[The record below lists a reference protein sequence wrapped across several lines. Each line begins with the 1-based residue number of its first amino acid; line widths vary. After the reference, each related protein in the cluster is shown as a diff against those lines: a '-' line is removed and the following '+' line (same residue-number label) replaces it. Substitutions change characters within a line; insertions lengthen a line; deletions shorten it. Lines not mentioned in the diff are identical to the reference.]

1 MYSWLNEAHVCNIFI
16 SNCYFFPKESKVTW
30 FFAQFCISLE
40 HLFLCECALGTVLG
54 FFPLQSVVADGFHAS
69 IFVIRAVLQCD
80 LSSFV
85 CACVRVSL
93 ENQVQ
98 VGGCCTLDGLMI
110 CASFPTRNMS
120 QFITVMPNGGSRWSS
135 NQVLWESRMLSRI
148 VRHPNQVLWESRMLS
163 RIVRHPNQV
172 LWESRMLSRIVRHPN
187 QVLAESVMLSRSVMH
202 PNQIILGSMSTNAL
216 CSNNSDKFVWQ
227 PFLCRASNGCS
238 LWKSK
243 DGNNSSLPFSLLQR
257 IQKRVSLE
265 MCNNH
270 QTKHGELEMAKTKC
284 ITVVMIM
291 VIFVANVGGFPNSA
305 LAFNWFGQPTEEKDP
320 VEPFTLYGSIL

>member
-1 MYSWLNEAHVCNIFI
+1 MYSCLNEAHVCNIFI
-16 SNCYFFPKESKVTW
+16 SNCCFFPKKSKVTW
-30 FFAQFCISLE
+30 FFAQFCISLV
-40 HLFLCECALGTVLG
+40 HFFFCECALGRVLG
-54 FFPLQSVVADGFHAS
+54 FFFLQSEVADGFQAS

-85 CACVRVSL
+85 RACVRVSL
-93 ENQVQ
+93 ENQVR
-98 VGGCCTLDGLMI
+98 GGGSCTLDGLMI

-120 QFITVMPNGGSRWSS
+120 QFITVMPNGGSRCSS

-148 VRHPNQVLWESRMLS
+148 ARHPNQVL
-163 RIVRHPNQV
+163 V
-172 LWESRMLSRIVRHPN
+172 
-187 QVLAESVMLSRSVMH
+187 ESVMLSRSVMH
-202 PNQIILGSMSTNAL
+202 PNRIILGSMSTNAL

-227 PFLCRASNGCS
+227 PFLCRGSNGCS

-257 IQKRVSLE
+257 IQKRVSIE
-265 MCNNH
+265 MCNIH

-320 VEPFTLYGSIL
+320 VEPFTLYGNIL

>member
-1 MYSWLNEAHVCNIFI
+1 MYSWLNEAYYCNIFI
-16 SNCYFFPKESKVTW
+16 SNCCFFPKKSKVTW

-40 HLFLCECALGTVLG
+40 HLLFCECALGRVLG
-54 FFPLQSVVADGFHAS
+54 FFFLQSEVADGFHAS

-80 LSSFV
+80 LNSFV
-85 CACVRVSL
+85 RACVRGSL

-98 VGGCCTLDGLMI
+98 GGGCCTLDGVMI

-120 QFITVMPNGGSRWSS
+120 HFITVMPNGGSRCSS
-135 NQVLWESRMLSRI
+135 NQVFWESRKLSRI
-148 VRHPNQVLWESRMLS
+148 VRHPNQVLAESV
-163 RIVRHPNQV
+163 I
-172 LWESRMLSRIVRHPN
+172 LSRIVRHPN
-187 QVLAESVMLSRSVMH
+187 QVLAESVMLSRLVMH
-202 PNQIILGSMSTNAL
+202 SNQIILGPMSTNRL
-216 CSNNSDKFVWQ
+216 CSNNSDEFVRQ
-227 PFLCRASNGCS
+227 HFLCRASIRCS

-243 DGNNSSLPFSLLQR
+243 DGNISSLPFSLLQR
-257 IQKRVSLE
+257 IQKRVSIE

-270 QTKHGELEMAKTKC
+270 QTKHGELEIAKTKC

-305 LAFNWFGQPTEEKDP
+305 LAFNWFGQPNEEKDP

>member
-1 MYSWLNEAHVCNIFI
+1 
-16 SNCYFFPKESKVTW
+16 
-30 FFAQFCISLE
+30 
-40 HLFLCECALGTVLG
+40 
-54 FFPLQSVVADGFHAS
+54 
-69 IFVIRAVLQCD
+69 
-80 LSSFV
+80 
-85 CACVRVSL
+85 
-93 ENQVQ
+93 
-98 VGGCCTLDGLMI
+98 
-110 CASFPTRNMS
+110 
-120 QFITVMPNGGSRWSS
+120 
-135 NQVLWESRMLSRI
+135 
-148 VRHPNQVLWESRMLS
+148 
-163 RIVRHPNQV
+163 
-172 LWESRMLSRIVRHPN
+172 
-187 QVLAESVMLSRSVMH
+187 MH
-202 PNQIILGSMSTNAL
+202 PNQIILGSMPTNTL

-243 DGNNSSLPFSLLQR
+243 DGNISSLPFSLLQR
-257 IQKRVSLE
+257 IQKRVSIE